1 MHPLTAQW
9 VQDLKR
15 TASTYQSGD
24 CTSKSVALATLLA
37 ALGYYSDF
45 RVCNY
50 VPGSG
55 EFSHVFVIASLPDG
69 TQLSLDPSSPDA
81 YPGWYSDCANMADY
95 RYWQAAGLLGQDGQD
110 SVDTSGGDIIDTSAL
125 DGTGGDNTSG
135 FVDTS
140 LADNAD
146 SILSALQDLAGG
158 TPQPLQDIPLYQDP
172 NTGGV
177 AYYNQDGTTSPVD
190 PTNPLDQAAAL
201 EANLFNPANE
211 AGATTN
217 QVNFPDGSVE
227 VQNADG
233 SVVKV
238 NPDNS
243 YTLWKTNGTI
253 QSFDSS
259 GNPVTQPTQTNRQP
273 PSISSAGLP
282 SSGGG
287 GAGAGKP
294 LTPPSSGA
302 ATAGTGTSLTSILK
316 SIASA
321 FGIGTQTPTTA
332 INPLTGQRVLV
343 NPVTGQPISSTYS
356 TSGTGISLTSSGLNV
371 GGIGSISMGTILLIA
386 VFFFALKK

>member
-1 MHPLTAQW
+1 M
-9 VQDLKR
+9 
-15 TASTYQSGD
+15 
-24 CTSKSVALATLLA
+24 
-37 ALGYYSDF
+37 
-45 RVCNY
+45 
-50 VPGSG
+50 
-55 EFSHVFVIASLPDG
+55 
-69 TQLSLDPSSPDA
+69 
-81 YPGWYSDCANMADY
+81 
-95 RYWQAAGLLGQDGQD
+95 GQDGQEA
-110 SVDTSGGDIIDTSAL
+110 VDTSGGDIVDTSAL

-140 LADNAD
+140 LPGSTDD
-146 SILSALQDLAGG
+146 ILAALQDLAGG
-158 TPQPLQDIPLYQDP
+158 PSQPLQDIPMYQDP

-211 AGATTN
+211 AGPTTN
-217 QVNFPDGSVE
+217 QINFPDGSVE
-227 VQNADG
+227 VQNTDG

-238 NPDNS
+238 NADNS
-243 YTLWKTNGTI
+243 YTLWKPNGTI

-282 SSGGG
+282 SSGGA
-287 GAGAGKP
+287 GAGASKP
-294 LTPPSSGA
+294 LAPPSS
-302 ATAGTGTSLTSILK
+302 TTPTTGTSLTSILK

-321 FGIGTQTPTTA
+321 FGIGTQAGTA

-343 NPVTGQPISSTYS
+343 NPVTGQPITSSYNPAT
-356 TSGTGISLTSSGLNV
+356 GQGISLTSQGLNV